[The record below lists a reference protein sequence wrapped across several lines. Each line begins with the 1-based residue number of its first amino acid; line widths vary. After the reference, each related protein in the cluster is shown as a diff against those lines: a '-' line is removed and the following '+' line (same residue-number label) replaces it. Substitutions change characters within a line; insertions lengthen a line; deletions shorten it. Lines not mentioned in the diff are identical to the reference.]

1 MSGFPGQ
8 GYHGASGG
16 GYGPPHYPPQQ
27 GGYGQPPP
35 QPYGQPYG
43 GQPYGGAP
51 PQQYGYGRPYPPPD
65 GPPPPGFDPYGY
77 PNQRPNAPP
86 AHDSAY
92 YSQQG
97 PPRQQDYQVH
107 APPSGAQEFGHG
119 APQGYTFQYSNCTGK
134 RKALLIGI
142 NYFGQNG
149 ELRGCIND
157 TKNVSSF
164 LMERYGYKREDMVI
178 LTDDQPNPVLQPTKQ
193 NIIRAMQWLV
203 ADAQPNDALF
213 LHYSGHGGQTPDED
227 GDEEDGS
234 DEVIYPVDY
243 KTEGHIVDDEIHFR
257 VVKPLR
263 AGVRLTA
270 IFDSCHSGSVMD
282 LPYIY
287 STKGVLKEP
296 NLAREAGEGLLGAL
310 SSYAR
315 GDMGGVATSIFGFA
329 KTAFG
334 GGDTAYQKTIDTRTS
349 PADVIMWSGSKDDQT
364 SADATIASQA
374 TGAMSWAFI
383 TAMNQNSQQ
392 TYVQLLNSIRDILQ
406 TKYTQKPQLSCS
418 HPLGMFCTLIHIF
431 CWGLDANVI
440 QIPTCSL
447 LCECLPVK
455 MFGRSALDEGRIC
468 GLHTP
473 VSWSSSYCISD
484 VQCLVK
490 SRESGQ

>member
-8 GYHGASGG
+8 GYHGAGGG
-16 GYGPPHYPPQQ
+16 GYGPPHYPPHQ

-35 QPYGQPYG
+35 QMYGPPPPQPYGPPYGGPQYGGPPPPQGYGQPYST
-43 GQPYGGAP
+43 QP
-51 PQQYGYGRPYPPPD
+51 QGYGRPYPPPG
-65 GPPPPGFDPYGY
+65 GPSPAGLDPYGY
-77 PNQRPNAPP
+77 PHQRPHAPP
-86 AHDSAY
+86 AYDSAH

-97 PPRQQDYQVH
+97 PPRQQNYQVQ
-107 APPSGAQEFGHG
+107 APPPGAQEFGHG

-142 NYFGQNG
+142 NYIGQQN

-157 TKNVSSF
+157 TRNVSAF
-164 LMERYGYKREDMVI
+164 LTERYGYKREDMVI
-178 LTDDQPNPVLQPTKQ
+178 LTDDQANPVLQPTKQ
-193 NIIRAMQWLV
+193 NMLRAMRWLV
-203 ADAQPNDALF
+203 EDAQPNDALF

-227 GDEEDGS
+227 GDEEDGF

-243 KTEGHIVDDEIHFR
+243 ETAGHIVDDEIHFT
-257 VVKPLR
+257 VVRPLR

-296 NLAREAGEGLLGAL
+296 NLAKEAGEGLLGAI

-315 GDMGGVATSIFGFA
+315 GDMGGVASSILGFA

-334 GGDTAYQKTIDTRTS
+334 GGGEAAYQKTIATRTS
-349 PADVIMWSGSKDDQT
+349 PADVVMFSGSKDDQT

-383 TAMNQNSQQ
+383 TAMTRNSQQ
-392 TYVQLLNSIRDILQ
+392 TYLQLLNSIREILE

-418 HPLGMFCTLIHIF
+418 HPLGKLCGPRPGTLQIVVLT
-431 CWGLDANVI
+431 LDRHQPAVRHVS
-440 QIPTCSL
+440 SL
-447 LCECLPVK
+447 YYQLGNYWWC
-455 MFGRSALDEGRIC
+455 
-468 GLHTP
+468 
-473 VSWSSSYCISD
+473 
-484 VQCLVK
+484 
-490 SRESGQ
+490 